1 MPEILLSLFFGFEIK
16 DQRSV
21 SGLILLYPKSGQF
34 GYTFVLSRGLFW
46 AEFYINDPMNP
57 SLHIHPD

>member
-21 SGLILLYPKSGQF
+21 SGLRLHLFGPFLTLNELIKLLSHLISN
-34 GYTFVLSRGLFW
+34 TMELW
-46 AEFYINDPMNP
+46 AELASQTFQM
-57 SLHIHPD
+57 